1 MLSQL
6 ITEILYE
13 KMLLLQQFES
23 AATSCQDI
31 KQKFAA
37 TNQCLFVCCSTE
49 NLTAPPHVI
58 VGIVINQYQKGS
70 AAAALFRAQN
80 TTERENHILLLQNK
94 KMPTKISS
102 LLLQIRITD
111 CLKNS
116 GL

>member
-13 KMLLLQQFES
+13 KMLLLQQFGS

-37 TNQCLFVCCSTE
+37 TNQCLFVCYSTE
-49 NLTAPPHVI
+49 NLTAPHVI

-70 AAAALFRAQN
+70 AAAALFRAQK
-80 TTERENHILLLQNK
+80 TTKKENHIMLLLLSHLGLYCGK
-94 KMPTKISS
+94 FGTFSK
-102 LLLQIRITD
+102 
-111 CLKNS
+111 LKSVKNMS
-116 GL
+116 V

>member
-70 AAAALFRAQN
+70 AAAALFRAQK
-80 TTERENHILLLQNK
+80 TTEKENHILLL
-94 KMPTKISS
+94 
-102 LLLQIRITD
+102 LLSHLGLYCGKFGTFSK
-111 CLKNS
+111 LKSVKNMS
-116 GL
+116 V